1 MPPTP
6 GPAPRGRSISPS
18 YSSISP
24 NDTPTESEADAPP
37 KSVVFA
43 PLSPNSSR
51 RLSKIHASHGKHDER
66 DPFDDMHGKED
77 YDSAS
82 GEPKSHHRRK
92 HRRVRK
98 RNRSDPSS
106 NRPSGHRSSSN
117 HRSRGGGNGDDES
130 VEDLPDRFDRD
141 GRRID
146 GDKDRGAGGSGEMV
160 ERLAHDFGDV
170 IDGRKSWKDLLGS
183 FGELG
188 GGGKH

>member
-6 GPAPRGRSISPS
+6 GPAPPERAISPS

-43 PLSPNSSR
+43 PLSPQSSR
-51 RLSKIHASHGKHDER
+51 RLSKIHAGHGKHDDR
-66 DPFDDMHGKED
+66 DPFDDLSNHG

-106 NRPSGHRSSSN
+106 NRPSGHRSSSH
-117 HRSRGGGNGDDES
+117 HRSRDGEEDDSIE
-130 VEDLPDRFDRD
+130 ELPPRFDRD

-146 GDKDRGAGGSGEMV
+146 GDRDIGGGGSGEMV
-160 ERLAHDFGDV
+160 ERLAHDFGDI
-170 IDGRKSWKDLLGS
+170 IDGRKSWKDLLS
-183 FGELG
+183 TFGELG
-188 GGGKH
+188 GGGRH